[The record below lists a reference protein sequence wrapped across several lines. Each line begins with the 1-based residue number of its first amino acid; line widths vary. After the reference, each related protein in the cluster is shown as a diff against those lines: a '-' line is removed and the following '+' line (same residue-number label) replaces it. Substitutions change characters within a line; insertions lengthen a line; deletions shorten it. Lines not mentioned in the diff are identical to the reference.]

1 MTRLLLLLITS
12 AAPELLQGVTHRAVT
27 LEPGERR
34 IFRIPNLNKVTASSG
49 RCLEEGMDSEEPD
62 SLFIEGTCSG
72 VRTALAW
79 RHDGVRIHVLACAE
93 DPTRPPAVLALRK
106 TLQTE
111 LRGWKSATA
120 CVRNGHVELWG
131 WVKTAAELKTFTDLE
146 KKYGL
151 ERVRNFVELAEI
163 DEP

>member
-1 MTRLLLLLITS
+1 MTPLLVLLVVGG
-12 AAPELLQGVTHRAVT
+12 APEVLQGVTHRAVT

-34 IFRIPNLNKVTASSG
+34 TFHIPDLNKVTASSG

-62 SLFIEGTCSG
+62 TLFIEGTCSG

-79 RHDGVRIHVLACAE
+79 RHDGVRIHVMACAE
-93 DPTRPPAVLALRK
+93 DSTRPASLLALRK
-106 TLQTE
+106 TVQNE
-111 LRGWKSATA
+111 LKGWKSATA

-131 WVKTAAELKTFTDLE
+131 WVKTAAELKTFTALE

-151 ERVRNFVELAEI
+151 EKVRNFVELAEI
-163 DEP
+163 DE